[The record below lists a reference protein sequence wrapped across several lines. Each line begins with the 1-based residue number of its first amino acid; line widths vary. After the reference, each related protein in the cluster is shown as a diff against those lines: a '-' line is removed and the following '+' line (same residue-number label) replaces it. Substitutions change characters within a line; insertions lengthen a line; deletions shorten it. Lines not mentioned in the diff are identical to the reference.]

1 MVGPAA
7 LCTHSS
13 SLWGVLP
20 AQKYNLAKASWKF
33 SVQNTFWQITRAL
46 ELARFLHLKFLL
58 SSENI
63 SFQVARQKNHS
74 ATKWIRNNFQ
84 FSAARLKFARLNSP
98 SSQGLRQHT
107 TCDKKKEIWWSY
119 SSDACLWRNLVY
131 SKKLRHKTLNHTYC
145 HGSLKINRLFLRLK
159 FSAVQ
164 IVIKCRNVLWGII
177 NKKTHN

>member
-33 SVQNTFWQITRAL
+33 SIQNTFWQITRAL

-63 SFQVARQKNHS
+63 SFRVTRQKNHS

-107 TCDKKKEIWWSY
+107 TCDKKRYDDPTPQMHACEEIWCTAK
-119 SSDACLWRNLVY
+119 SSGIKHLTTHIVMDHW
-131 SKKLRHKTLNHTYC
+131 KLTLY
-145 HGSLKINRLFLRLK
+145 
-159 FSAVQ
+159 FS
-164 IVIKCRNVLWGII
+164 G
-177 NKKTHN
+177 